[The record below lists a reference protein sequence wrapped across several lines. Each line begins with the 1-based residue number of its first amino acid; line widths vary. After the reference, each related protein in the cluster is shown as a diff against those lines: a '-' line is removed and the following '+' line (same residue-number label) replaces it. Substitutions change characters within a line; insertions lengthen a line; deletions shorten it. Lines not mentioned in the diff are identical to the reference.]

1 MDSRSSN
8 LRRGDALAPPTT
20 ARVDISIRI
29 DMLPFM
35 VAAAEYDLDVILG
48 RLKAIADEKR
58 LRILSL
64 LAGGERCVCELQDEL
79 ETGQSLLSHH
89 LKALKDA
96 GLVTDRRDGRWI
108 HYSLNREVL
117 REVEAFLRFTRVA
130 REPVRLAGPCCD

>member
-1 MDSRSSN
+1 M
-8 LRRGDALAPPTT
+8 T
-20 ARVDISIRI
+20 I
-29 DMLPFM
+29 
-35 VAAAEYDLDVILG
+35 AAEHDLDIILG

-79 ETGQSLLSHH
+79 DAGQSLLSHH

-108 HYSLNREVL
+108 HYSLNRRALGEI
-117 REVEAFLRFTRVA
+117 EAFLRFTRVA
-130 REPVRLAGPCCD
+130 REPVRLSAPCCD